1 MTYPT
6 SQEIDA
12 ALPDLSEVVQLTIC
26 RDPDNDLDINAL
38 GLRDRREAVINRAER
53 ADFFRDLLD
62 LTPENAAQFANYLSI
77 QVSISADNWADWL
90 AGYEIVDVDPEQVAA
105 YLSA

>member
-1 MTYPT
+1 MPNT
-6 SQEIDA
+6 
-12 ALPDLSEVVQLTIC
+12 VQLTIC
-26 RDPDNDLDINAL
+26 RDLDNDLDINAL
-38 GLRDRREAVINRAER
+38 GLVDRREAVIDRSER

-77 QVSISADNWADWL
+77 QVSISADNWASWL
-90 AGYEIVDVDPEQVAA
+90 AGYEIVEETDPAHVAA

>member
-1 MTYPT
+1 MTHLT

-12 ALPDLSEVVQLTIC
+12 ALPELPEVVQLTVC
-26 RDPDNDLDINAL
+26 RDPDNDLDVNAL
-38 GLRDRREAVINRAER
+38 GLLDRREAVIDSSER

-62 LTPENAAQFANYLSI
+62 LTPENAAQFANHLSI
-77 QVSISADNWADWL
+77 QVTISADDWADWL
-90 AGYEIVDVDPEQVAA
+90 RGYEIVEVDPAHIAA